1 MENKFIIEGYR
12 FHAKDRRK
20 LLIRGWF
27 PKGEETKHKLQVFL
41 GTEKVQCILERH
53 LNIGIALQDSD
64 RENPKY
70 IYSLWVDLPEEIDES
85 VSLIVMDYLE
95 GQKKEVYR
103 IAGKKLLKKKRM
115 LDKYIDG
122 GKIKENGFMIRG
134 WAITLTGELEVKC
147 YDSQDNLLPV
157 KIKRKTRQDVYNQY
171 PECNQSD
178 IYGFDLSYYGKVPSK
193 VKVHLSDGK
202 RVAEYSV
209 ILKASHVK
217 KGVQKIK
224 EYSEKSYRYYQRFGI
239 SDTVKRTI
247 EKLER
252 KELTSYDY
260 WRKAHIPTRHD
271 LKKQREEKLKVTPQI
286 SIVVPLYKTPIP
298 FLKDMIKSV
307 KQQTYKNWEL
317 CLSDGSGENSPLED
331 FLRKCEQKD
340 YRIKVIR
347 NNEPL
352 RIADNTNQ
360 ALEQASG
367 DWIAFMDHD
376 DLLTPDALFEC
387 VKAINED
394 PDIDMIYT
402 DEDKISMDGKEFFE
416 PNFKS
421 DFNIDM
427 LRATNYFCHLT
438 MVKKELYNLA
448 GQLNGEFDGA
458 QDYDFVLRCVEHA
471 GKIKHIPKVLYHWR
485 AHKDSTAEN
494 PESKRYAFEA
504 GERAVQAHYNRV
516 GIPAKVESTK
526 YMGFYR
532 SRYEISGNPLVSII
546 IPNKDHIDD
555 LEKCISSIEN
565 KASYTNV
572 EYIIVENNS
581 EKEETFKYYEELKN
595 RNSKVKVVVWDKEF
609 NYSSI
614 NNFGVSC
621 SSGEY
626 YLFLNNDTEIINEN
640 CIEELLG
647 YCQRPDVGA
656 VGARLYYP
664 DKTIQHAGVIIG
676 LRGVAGHA
684 FAGDDENSPGYF
696 GRIIIAQ
703 DYNAVTAACVM
714 VKKEA
719 FERVEGFDPRL
730 AVAFNDIDF
739 CLKLRKSGYLIVYNP
754 YAELFHYES
763 KSRGMEDTEE
773 KVRRFNQEIE
783 TFHEKWYDIL
793 EKGDPYYNPNLT
805 LMLPNFSLRM

>member
-1 MENKFIIEGYR
+1 MENKFIVEGYR
-12 FHAKDRRK
+12 FHAKDRGK
-20 LLIRGWF
+20 LLITGWV
-27 PKGEETKHKLQVFL
+27 PKGEEKKHELQVRL
-41 GTEKVQCILERH
+41 GDEKIHFTLERH
-53 LNIGIALQDSD
+53 LNIGIALQDSEK
-64 RENPKY
+64 ENPKY
-70 IYSLWVDLPEEIDES
+70 IYSLWVDIPDQFDGAA
-85 VSLIVMDYLE
+85 SLIVMDCID
-95 GQKKEVYR
+95 GQKKEVYK
-103 IAGKKLLKKKRM
+103 IAGKKILKKRRM

-122 GKIKENGFMIRG
+122 GRIKENGFMIRG
-134 WAITLTGELEVKC
+134 WAITVTGDLKIQC
-147 YDSQDNLLPV
+147 YDSRNNFLPV
-157 KIKRKTRQDVYNQY
+157 KITRKSRQDVYNQY
-171 PECNQSD
+171 PECSESD
-178 IYGFDLSYYGKVPSK
+178 IYGFDLSYCGKIPSK
-193 VKVHLSDGK
+193 VIVHLSDGK
-202 RVAEYSV
+202 REAKYSV
-209 ILKASHVK
+209 ILKASYVK

-224 EYSEKSYRYYQRFGI
+224 EYSEKSYRYYQRFGM
-239 SDTVKRTI
+239 SDTIKRTI
-247 EKLER
+247 EKLGQ

-260 WRKAHIPTRHD
+260 WRKAHIPTRYD
-271 LKKQREEKLKVTPQI
+271 LKRQKEEKFRISPRI

-298 FLKDMIKSV
+298 FLKDMIRSV
-307 KQQTYKNWEL
+307 EQQTYKNWEL
-317 CLSDGSGENSPLED
+317 CLSDGSGEDSPLEEI
-331 FLRKCEQKD
+331 LKKYEEKD

-347 NNEPL
+347 NKKPL
-352 RIADNTNQ
+352 QISDNTNK
-360 ALEQASG
+360 ALEKASG

-376 DLLTPDALFEC
+376 DLLAPDALFEC
-387 VKAINED
+387 VKIINED
-394 PDIDMIYT
+394 SDVDMIYT
-402 DEDKISMDGKEFFE
+402 DEDKISMDGKEFFQ

-438 MVKKELYNLA
+438 MVKKELYCLA
-448 GQLNGEFDGA
+448 GNLNSEYDGA

-504 GERAVQAHYNRV
+504 GARAIQAHYDRV
-516 GIPAKVESTK
+516 GIMAKVESTK

-532 SRYEISGNPLVSII
+532 SRYQINESPLVSVI

-565 KASYTNV
+565 RASYRNI
-572 EYIIVENNS
+572 EYIIIENNS
-581 EKEETFKYYEELKN
+581 EKKETFKYYEELKN
-595 RNSKVKVVVWDKEF
+595 RNSKVKVVVWDDEF

-614 NNFGVSC
+614 NNYGVSFAN
-621 SSGEY
+621 GEY
-626 YLFLNNDTEIINEN
+626 YLFLNNDTEIINDN

-647 YCQRPDVGA
+647 YCQRLDVGA

-664 DKTIQHAGVIIG
+664 DKTIQHAGVVIG
-676 LRGVAGHA
+676 LQGVAGHA

-703 DYNAVTAACVM
+703 DYSAVTAACVM

-719 FERVEGFDPRL
+719 FEKVEGFDPRL

-739 CLKLRKSGYLIVYNP
+739 CLKLRKAGYLIVYNP

-763 KSRGMEDTEE
+763 KSRGLEDTEE
-773 KVRRFNQEIE
+773 KVRRFNQEIT
-783 TFHEKWYDIL
+783 TFHEKWYDVL

-805 LMLPNFSLRM
+805 LMLPNFGLRM